1 MAQQV
6 ASGAGHG
13 MPPAGANTAA
23 KVNNSINSME
33 DLMKAGK
40 AMADEVWKGVK
51 GSKNARIAGLAA
63 LAAGAG
69 WAAEKAKGH
78 QQSVQNDFNK
88 EQQMRKQ
95 LMSDG

>member
-1 MAQQV
+1 MAQQA
-6 ASGAGHG
+6 ASAAGHG

-23 KVNNSINSME
+23 KVNKSINTMD
-33 DLMKAGK
+33 DLMRAGK
-40 AMADEVWKGVK
+40 EIAGSVMKGIK
-51 GSKNARIAGLAA
+51 GSKNARMAGLAA

-78 QQSVQNDFNK
+78 QKSIENDYNK

>member
-1 MAQQV
+1 
-6 ASGAGHG
+6 
-13 MPPAGANTAA
+13 
-23 KVNNSINSME
+23 ME